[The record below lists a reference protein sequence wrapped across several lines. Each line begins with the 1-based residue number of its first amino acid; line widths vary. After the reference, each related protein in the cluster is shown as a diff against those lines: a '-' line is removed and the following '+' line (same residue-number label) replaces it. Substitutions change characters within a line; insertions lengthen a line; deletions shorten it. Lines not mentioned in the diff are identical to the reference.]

1 MIPNEANTLFLVI
14 SAKSS
19 LLRLEEIFD
28 RLRTFGL
35 PQALDPQLILNR
47 GQQRI
52 VIVVGTRLVLLQVR
66 SH

>member
-35 PQALDPQLILNR
+35 PQTLDPQLILNR